1 MISYNFYNP
10 TKLVFGDD
18 TIKQIGSLIKANGY
32 KKVLLIAG
40 GGSIKKNGVYD
51 EVIKSFQENEI
62 NWVENWG
69 VKPNPNLDK
78 VYECINLAKKED
90 VEAVVAVGGG
100 SVIDTTK
107 IVAAGVYC
115 EDVWN
120 VFERTERITKAL
132 PIFTVLTLS
141 ATASEMN
148 CSAVIT
154 NEQEQKKWG
163 TGHPLLFPKV
173 SIIDPSAQ
181 NSLPWN
187 QTVNGALDAMAHILE
202 FYFMG
207 TYEETV
213 IAVNEALLNSII
225 KAVGKLKLKEDD
237 TISRANLA
245 WAATMA
251 LNGTSGAG
259 LKGGDW
265 SCHDMEHSISSLYPA
280 VAHGA
285 GLGVLFPAWMEYVVK
300 SNPVQ
305 FERFS
310 KNIWQCDELE
320 DATEKFRKT
329 IKTWQGVTKLRD
341 LGVKEEDIELLA
353 KMTTARGNIGR
364 LQELNQKDVE
374 NILRSCY

>member
-62 NWVENWG
+62 KWIENWG

-173 SIIDPSAQ
+173 SIIDPSVQ

-225 KAVGKLKLKEDD
+225 KAVGKLKLK
-237 TISRANLA
+237 
-245 WAATMA
+245 M
-251 LNGTSGAG
+251 LN
-259 LKGGDW
+259 
-265 SCHDMEHSISSLYPA
+265 
-280 VAHGA
+280 
-285 GLGVLFPAWMEYVVK
+285 
-300 SNPVQ
+300 
-305 FERFS
+305 
-310 KNIWQCDELE
+310 
-320 DATEKFRKT
+320 
-329 IKTWQGVTKLRD
+329 D
-341 LGVKEEDIELLA
+341 LLI
-353 KMTTARGNIGR
+353 
-364 LQELNQKDVE
+364 QHF
-374 NILRSCY
+374 